1 MAEQRRDVTII
12 EMKPDFVM
20 DLDPYAKPMLMHAL
34 KEQEV
39 RLMANC
45 AIQKFLPDGSG
56 VTYKDLTEE
65 DGPVH
70 TLKGF
75 DSIVLALGHKS
86 REPFGEALRDIVPEV
101 YVVGD
106 AKKVGFVEAATHG
119 AIEIAMQI

>member
-1 MAEQRRDVTII
+1 
-12 EMKPDFVM
+12 
-20 DLDPYAKPMLMHAL
+20 
-34 KEQEV
+34 
-39 RLMANC
+39 MANC
-45 AIQKFLPDGSG
+45 AIQEFLPDGSG

-65 DGPVH
+65 DGPIR

-86 REPFGEALRDIVPEV
+86 REPFGEVLRDIVPEV